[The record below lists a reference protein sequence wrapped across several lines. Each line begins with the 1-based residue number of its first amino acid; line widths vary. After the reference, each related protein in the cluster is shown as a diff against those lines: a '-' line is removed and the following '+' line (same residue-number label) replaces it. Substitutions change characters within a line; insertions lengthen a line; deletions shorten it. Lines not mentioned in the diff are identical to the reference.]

1 MGLERSIYRMRA
13 SRKNAMRMLWQ
24 KKRRDAMQ
32 NNPSQKRLVNNQSQK
47 QKNAYAR
54 RFFVLYEARWSR
66 ERLKLILRFE
76 HIIVKLY

>member
-1 MGLERSIYRMRA
+1 VGLEGLLHSMRA

-54 RFFVLYEARWSR
+54 RFFVYYEARNCR
-66 ERLKLILRFE
+66 GTLKIDPK
-76 HIIVKLY
+76 V